1 MFPLL
6 LGVNRPLRVCVYFP
20 AAPTTEPDNNAPV
33 RFTALFTNSYDNT
46 ISDVDDFIETFRRE
60 FCDDTGVS
68 CTRLKKPFDEDDIQK
83 VTVKE
88 S

>member
-1 MFPLL
+1 M
-6 LGVNRPLRVCVYFP
+6 CVACTNDVFFFCP
-20 AAPTTEPDNNAPV
+20 AASTTVPNNNAPV
-33 RFTALFTNSYDNT
+33 RFTVHFQNSYDNT
-46 ISDVDDFIETFRRE
+46 ISDIHDFIETFRRE

-68 CTRLKKPFDEDDIQK
+68 CSRLKKPFDEDDVQK